1 MTKPASVACRQ
12 RHRSRPNSKP
22 HAHAQQIAQTL
33 ASIDQLHAKS
43 PQGARLLS
51 LLKTWLGDDSGYDEE
66 TWPVL
71 KKSLNRE
78 RARVGARR
86 LLDE

>member
-1 MTKPASVACRQ
+1 MTKPTSVARRQ
-12 RHRSRPNSKP
+12 RRRSRPNLEP
-22 HAHAQQIAQTL
+22 QAHAQQIAQTL

-43 PQGARLLS
+43 PQGGRVLS

-71 KKSLNRE
+71 KNSLNRE
-78 RARVGARR
+78 RARIGARR
-86 LLDE
+86 LFDE